1 MNQKL
6 LNPSPLKLAVQNNE
20 ANRRMRQEEYE
31 DVYQMSIS
39 SVNELLREQEGQEIK
54 DIMKDQIRKWFIECR

>member
-6 LNPSPLKLAVQNNE
+6 LNASPLKLAVQNNE